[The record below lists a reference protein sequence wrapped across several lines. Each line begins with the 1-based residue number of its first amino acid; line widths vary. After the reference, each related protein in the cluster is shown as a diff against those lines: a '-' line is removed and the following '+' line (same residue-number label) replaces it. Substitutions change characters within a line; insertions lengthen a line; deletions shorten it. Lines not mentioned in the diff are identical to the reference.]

1 MKELP
6 MNVEEQLIELIKGVS
21 DLGSKVEDVRKS
33 VDEMK
38 EISKTVSTHATRIGQ
53 MEESLKRG
61 AAKFDKIEA
70 ALDKVDARLDT
81 LEKAEGEKA
90 KATISTVG
98 KYVLVAVV
106 GAILS
111 CGPMILSA
119 LAGGK

>member
-21 DLGSKVEDVRKS
+21 DLNSKVDSVQKS
-33 VDEMK
+33 VDDMRDMA
-38 EISKTVSTHATRIGQ
+38 KTIASHGTKIGQ
-53 MEESLKRG
+53 LEESLKRG
-61 AAKFDKIEA
+61 AAKFDKIDA

-119 LAGGK
+119 LAGGN